1 MSVCPRC
8 QSQVLPNSHYCDL
21 CGCHLEAP
29 APEPQVTL
37 ANFTTSTPATAPPP
51 ASVAAPPPAPEVKPS
66 DSKPLQLP
74 KAPLLGAAPQLAPL
88 PQTPSQILGEL
99 PNADKEEAPQQK
111 ARWKEWANTLIFI
124 LSGLGLAALALYLLL
139 RHLALLSLSRVEALF

>member
-51 ASVAAPPPAPEVKPS
+51 ASVAAPPPAPEVKSP
-66 DSKPLQLP
+66 DTKPLQLP

-139 RHLALLSLSRVEALF
+139 RHLALLSLSRVKALF

>member
-21 CGCHLEAP
+21 CGCHLDTP

-37 ANFTTSTPATAPPP
+37 ANFTTSTPA
-51 ASVAAPPPAPEVKPS
+51 AAPPPAPEVKPS

-139 RHLALLSLSRVEALF
+139 RHLALLSLSRVKALF

>member
-8 QSQVLPNSHYCDL
+8 QSGGWGGGGLGDL
-21 CGCHLEAP
+21 CGCHLDTP

-37 ANFTTSTPATAPPP
+37 ANFTTSTPAAAPPP
-51 ASVAAPPPAPEVKPS
+51 APVAAPPPAPEVKPS

-139 RHLALLSLSRVEALF
+139 RHLALLSLSRVKALF

>member
-51 ASVAAPPPAPEVKPS
+51 ASVAAPPPAPEVKSP
-66 DSKPLQLP
+66 DTKPLPLP

-139 RHLALLSLSRVEALF
+139 RHLALLSLSRVKALF

>member
-21 CGCHLEAP
+21 CGCHLDTP

-37 ANFTTSTPATAPPP
+37 ANFTTSTPAAAPPP
-51 ASVAAPPPAPEVKPS
+51 APVAAPPPAPEVKPS

-139 RHLALLSLSRVEALF
+139 RHLALLSLSRVKALF